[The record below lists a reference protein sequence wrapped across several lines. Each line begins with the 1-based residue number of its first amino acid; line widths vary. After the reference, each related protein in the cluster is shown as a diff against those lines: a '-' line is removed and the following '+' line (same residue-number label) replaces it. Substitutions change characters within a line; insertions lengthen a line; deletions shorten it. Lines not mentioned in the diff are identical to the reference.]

1 MIDVTPGARG
11 ALVDLFA
18 PVPVWNAFVQS
29 AVEDGLGEVRA
40 DDPDTPSAAV
50 LFYGGLVIYAGDAAG
65 PAAAELVR
73 AFPVQPLVLAWDESW
88 NSLLKAA
95 YGDAVRGSVRYHMP
109 FESLDSAVTRRIV
122 RADASGVRPART
134 SDVERLAE
142 ALGWEHQLVH
152 YRDAEDF
159 VRRGFPRVVERG
171 GEIVAGAS
179 AFCRSSA
186 HAECQVTV
194 AEEHRRQGLGTAVA
208 AAFVDAC
215 CAAGVTVP
223 WDAANAESVAV
234 GRRVGY
240 RSVEEYEVLEI
251 VP

>member
-1 MIDVTPGARG
+1 MIDATPRARE

-18 PVPVWNAFVQS
+18 SVPVWKAFIES

-40 DDPDTPSAAV
+40 DDLEAPSAAV
-50 LFYGGLVIYAGDAAG
+50 LFYGGLVIYAGDAAS
-65 PAAAELVR
+65 PAAGALVR
-73 AFPVQPLVLAWDESW
+73 AFAVQPLVLAWDQSW
-88 NSLLKAA
+88 NSLLEAV
-95 YGDAVRGSVRYHMP
+95 YGDAVRRSVRYHMP
-109 FESLDSAVTRRIV
+109 FESLDPAVTERMI

-134 SDVERLAE
+134 SDVELLAG

-159 VRRGFPRVVERG
+159 VHRGFPRVVERD

-194 AEEHRRQGLGTAVA
+194 AEEHRRPGLGTAVA
-208 AAFVDAC
+208 AAFVEAC
-215 CAAGVTVP
+215 CEAGVTVP

-240 RSVEEYEVLEI
+240 RSVKEYEVLEI